1 MDGIIKN
8 FQEAREKKRD
18 LMRKSKTRTWSDR
31 NSGVIELALV
41 AITLILLI
49 LAVMNY
55 TYYASVQ

>member
-1 MDGIIKN
+1 MDGIIKE

-31 NSGVIELALV
+31 NSGVIELVLV